1 MWLWVR
7 VQTSLCVFYKIWKT
21 KVWGQGACA
30 LCGGIL
36 QFERKTM
43 PSRLW
48 KKKKKEVQT
57 QKLSKIKG
65 EIPGTDKMF
74 LLFEGCYLYKLW
86 QGSLCF
92 RK

>member
-1 MWLWVR
+1 MV
-7 VQTSLCVFYKIWKT
+7 VSCSLK
-21 KVWGQGACA
+21 
-30 LCGGIL
+30 
-36 QFERKTM
+36 ERQCQVDYE
-43 PSRLW
+43 